1 MPFLAREYRNIE
13 LLSGAFHVHTSLS
26 ESTVTRPAAGSA
38 EDRVPSPVTLIF
50 ATALGNGLEVF
61 DFTVFSFFASYV
73 GSAFFPAKDPL
84 VSLLLAVGTFA
95 AGFFARPLGA
105 MLIGGL
111 ADRVGRR
118 AAMTLSIWLMA
129 AGTAAIGLCPTYATL
144 GVAAPLIVLCGR
156 LLQGFAAG
164 GEIGASTTYLM
175 ESGAQRQ
182 RGSMVGWQG
191 VSQGAAAI
199 LGALCGLLLSRLM
212 DPQTLSSW
220 GWRLP
225 FLIGLL
231 IAPVGYYIRRHLPE
245 RHAAASANAHASPI
259 RLLVTQHPKQ
269 LATAVLVI
277 LSQTVTMYVLVYF
290 VPSYLSR
297 VMDYPASTGF
307 TAAISSS
314 LAIAIASFAGGRI
327 ADRVTRRKPLVFATT
342 TLILILCLPSFWLLM
357 HVPNVYA
364 VAAVCATISALLGL
378 GSVAST
384 VLIIEMF
391 PATVRA
397 SGFSIAYAI
406 GVTLFGG
413 TAQFVTTSLIV
424 KTGSPLAAG
433 YYVFACLVVTWLTV
447 WRLRERSV

>member
-1 MPFLAREYRNIE
+1 M
-13 LLSGAFHVHTSLS
+13 HTSLS
-26 ESTVTRPAAGSA
+26 ESTVTPAAASPA
-38 EDRVPSPVTLIF
+38 ASRVPSPATLIF

-61 DFTVFSFFASYV
+61 DFTVFSFFASYI

-84 VSLLLAVGTFA
+84 VSLLFAVGTFA

-105 MLIGGL
+105 MLIGSF

-118 AAMTLSIWLMA
+118 AAMTMSIWLMA
-129 AGTAAIGLCPTYATL
+129 AGTAAIGLCPSYATL

-156 LLQGFAAG
+156 LMQGFAAG
-164 GEIGASTTYLM
+164 GEIGAATTYLM
-175 ESGAQRQ
+175 ESGAQKQ
-182 RGSMVGWQG
+182 RGFMVSWQG

-212 DPQTLSSW
+212 DAQTLSSW

-245 RHAAASANAHASPI
+245 RHDGGAAQTHASPI
-259 RLLVTQHPKQ
+259 RMLVTQHPKQ
-269 LATAVLVI
+269 LATAVLMI
-277 LSQTVTMYVLVYF
+277 LSQTVTMYVVVYF
-290 VPSYLSR
+290 MPSYLSR
-297 VMDYPASTGF
+297 VMHYPASTGF
-307 TAAISSS
+307 TAAIASS
-314 LAIAIASFAGGRI
+314 LTIAIASFAGGRI
-327 ADRVTRRKPLVFATT
+327 ADRITRRKPLVVATT
-342 TLILILCLPSFWLLM
+342 TLGLVFCLPAFWMLV

-364 VAAVCATISALLGL
+364 VAAVCATITALMGL
-378 GSVAST
+378 GGVASM
-384 VLIIEMF
+384 VLIMEMF
-391 PATVRA
+391 PASVRA

-406 GVTLFGG
+406 GITLFGG

-433 YYVFACLVVTWLTV
+433 YYVFACLVITWVTLL
-447 WRLRERSV
+447 RLHERTA